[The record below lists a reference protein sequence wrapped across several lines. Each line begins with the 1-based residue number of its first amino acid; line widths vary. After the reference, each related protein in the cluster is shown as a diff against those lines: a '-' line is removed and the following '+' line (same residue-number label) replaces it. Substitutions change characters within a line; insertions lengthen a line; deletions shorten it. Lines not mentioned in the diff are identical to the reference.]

1 MFFPDILQHPFM
13 TRNSQLGYRKEIN
26 QTQFSEA
33 SIDSGR
39 GTMAPTSTFMRH
51 SRPRPMPMPAFPLK
65 SQITED
71 EERVF
76 SKLPNYNN
84 VSDEDGLRNLL
95 QRLGPPPSPTLRH
108 PPSPPV
114 RLPRRYVLF
123 PCSAFICMYIK
134 QEKLYSN
141 NI

>member
-1 MFFPDILQHPFM
+1 MKVLFSEILRHPFM
-13 TRNSQLGYRKEIN
+13 TRNSQLNYRKDIS

-39 GTMAPTSTFMRH
+39 GTMAPSSTFMRH
-51 SRPRPMPMPAFPLK
+51 SRPRPMPAFPLK

-76 SKLPNYNN
+76 SKRPNYDN
-84 VSDEDGLRNLL
+84 VSDDDGLRNLL

-114 RLPRRYVLF
+114 RLPRRLVIGVIINL
-123 PCSAFICMYIK
+123 
-134 QEKLYSN
+134 
-141 NI
+141 